1 MGLGF
6 GFTVGLVVD
15 VDVLE
20 AEGFTVV
27 FAVDL
32 TVGFIDGFVVTL
44 DVAFAVAFAVAF
56 TVAFTVVFTV
66 GVGEG
71 FFVAASAEL
80 PDTAIASARKSESFL
95 NRAPT

>member
-32 TVGFIDGFVVTL
+32 TVGFTDGFVVTL
-44 DVAFAVAFAVAF
+44 DVAFAVAL

-66 GVGEG
+66 DVGEG

-95 NRAPT
+95 NRAPI